1 MFAVLALC
9 CLGCNESPRQP
20 ARLAGEFMRPE
31 AAPSSQP
38 LPENASSTAHLE
50 WIGAPVELQETRD
63 VVVVEASIALDPRG
77 GFLVGDLREAQ
88 ARRFG
93 PDGNLLWYFGRP
105 GEGPGE
111 FSGVSAVRRTPSGEI
126 VIADIRGRVTRV
138 DSTGQTVIDDFT
150 AVSRGQIEHLE
161 VLSDTLVVIST
172 RHPPESDLPV
182 LHIWDIRQEKRVRSF
197 FRPYGNAR
205 NPFAANMA
213 GWTRFSLRHDTLA
226 VIFAVTDSVFF
237 FRTDGTLLRSVA
249 LPSRHFRPVRAEIA
263 PDRSRGRAG
272 MVEWIRQFDLVADV
286 HWMADGSL
294 VVAYQEILADSG
306 MTRRWHL
313 LQMTSDGR
321 ALAEVQN
328 VPALETADGDFL
340 WLQAPETILPNVLA
354 RARIRR

>member
-1 MFAVLALC
+1 ALC

-63 VVVVEASIALDPRG
+63 VVVVEARIALDPRG

-93 PDGNLLWYFGRP
+93 PDGNLLWYLGRP

-161 VLSDTLVVIST
+161 
-172 RHPPESDLPV
+172 
-182 LHIWDIRQEKRVRSF
+182 
-197 FRPYGNAR
+197 
-205 NPFAANMA
+205 
-213 GWTRFSLRHDTLA
+213 
-226 VIFAVTDSVFF
+226 
-237 FRTDGTLLRSVA
+237 
-249 LPSRHFRPVRAEIA
+249 
-263 PDRSRGRAG
+263 
-272 MVEWIRQFDLVADV
+272 
-286 HWMADGSL
+286 
-294 VVAYQEILADSG
+294 
-306 MTRRWHL
+306 
-313 LQMTSDGR
+313 
-321 ALAEVQN
+321 
-328 VPALETADGDFL
+328 
-340 WLQAPETILPNVLA
+340 
-354 RARIRR
+354 